1 MAENNPLQSLT
12 HAMDV
17 LEGAFASL
25 ELSLATRLHAE
36 GRRYDLLVEEYQD
49 VQRDYLALQNATLSL
64 SERLEAAIADVDH
77 HIEVARA
84 AA

>member
-1 MAENNPLQSLT
+1 
-12 HAMDV
+12 
-17 LEGAFASL
+17 
-25 ELSLATRLHAE
+25 
-36 GRRYDLLVEEYQD
+36 VEEYQD
-49 VQRDYLALQNATLSL
+49 VQRDYLALQDATLSL